1 MNDEVRELKGSSK
14 AAVFLLGLGEQSAAE
29 VLRHMGPKEVQ
40 KVGAAMASL
49 KDISNRQVQ
58 SVVASFT
65 SEANALSSLGVGTED
80 YVRNVM
86 VQALGEQR
94 AKGVINRVLL
104 GRDSKGIESLKWM
117 EARAVA
123 SVIRAEH
130 PQIIA
135 IVLAYLDSDH
145 AAEVLKCLPEKIR
158 ADAMLRIARLD
169 TIHPSALTELDDI
182 LEKQFSGANNSQV
195 SNVGGAKTAAKI
207 LALLDGETESSIS
220 ESIQAIDKDLGD
232 RIRDLMFV
240 FDNLLAL
247 DDRGVQRLLREVSSD
262 ILVLA
267 LKGADA
273 PMQDKI
279 FNNMSKRAAE
289 MLREDLESRGPV
301 RLSEVETAQKEI
313 LAVASRLSE
322 EGEIMLGNKGGEQ
335 FV

>member
-1 MNDEVRELKGSSK
+1 MNDEARELKGSSK

-94 AKGVINRVLL
+94 AKGVINRVLM

-123 SVIRAEH
+123 SIIRAEH

-158 ADAMLRIARLD
+158 ADAILRIARLD

-182 LEKQFSGANNSQV
+182 LEKQFSGAGNSQV

-220 ESIQAIDKDLGD
+220 ENIQSIDKDLGD

-247 DDRGVQRLLREVSSD
+247 DDRGVQRLLREIGSD

>member
-1 MNDEVRELKGSSK
+1 MNDEARELTGSSK

-145 AAEVLKCLPEKIR
+145 AAEVLKYLPETIR

-182 LEKQFSGANNSQV
+182 LEKQFSAASNSQV
-195 SNVGGAKTAAKI
+195 SSVGGAKTAAKI
-207 LALLDGETESSIS
+207 LALMDGETESNIS
-220 ESIQAIDKDLGD
+220 ESIQAIDKDLSD

-240 FDNLLAL
+240 FDNLLEL
-247 DDRGVQRLLREVSSD
+247 DDRGVQRLLREIGSD

-273 PMQDKI
+273 PMQNKI

>member
-1 MNDEVRELKGSSK
+1 MNDDARELTGSSK

-58 SVVASFT
+58 SVVAAFT

-94 AKGVINRVLL
+94 AKGVINQVLL

-123 SVIRAEH
+123 NVIRAEH

-145 AAEVLKCLPEKIR
+145 AAAVLKYLPEKIR

-182 LEKQFSGANNSQV
+182 LEKQFSAASNTPV
-195 SNVGGAKTAAKI
+195 SDVGGAKTAAKI

-220 ESIQAIDKDLGD
+220 ESIQAIDKDLSD

-240 FDNLLAL
+240 FDNLLEL
-247 DDRGVQRLLREVSSD
+247 DDRGVQRLLREIGSD

-273 PMQDKI
+273 PMQNKI

>member
-1 MNDEVRELKGSSK
+1 MNDEARELTGSSK

-145 AAEVLKCLPEKIR
+145 AAEVLKYLPETIR

-182 LEKQFSGANNSQV
+182 LEKQFSAASNSQV
-195 SNVGGAKTAAKI
+195 SSVGGAKTAAKI
-207 LALLDGETESSIS
+207 LALLDGETESNIS
-220 ESIQAIDKDLGD
+220 DSIQAIDKDLSD

-240 FDNLLAL
+240 FDNLLEL
-247 DDRGVQRLLREVSSD
+247 DDRGVQRLLREIGSD

-273 PMQDKI
+273 PMQNKI